1 MNFGQTGIR
10 AEPPTPHPVV
20 VRLEPVPRKGQSIVR
35 ANFGSARD
43 CFERVRGPSCRCL
56 AQVYLLR
63 ITVNFS
69 ASAAVCRHDDNFGG
83 QCFGWDRATRANE
96 LAKRFASLCSSSL
109 MSNVSEVTPFMGP
122 RARKSHRL
130 IRLCPATP
138 QARAQRRRSKHYTGV
153 DAKTMSHR

>member
-1 MNFGQTGIR
+1 MARKGDPGGQSWGIC
-10 AEPPTPHPVV
+10 AG
-20 VRLEPVPRKGQSIVR
+20 LDGPRRIVLRSKKISGQSIVR

-43 CFERVRGPSCRCL
+43 CFDRVRGPSCRCL

-122 RARKSHRL
+122 
-130 IRLCPATP
+130 
-138 QARAQRRRSKHYTGV
+138 
-153 DAKTMSHR
+153 